1 MASKKFYAVAVGRV
15 PGLYSVWEQARRQ
28 VDGFAGARFKGFSSR
43 GEAEAWLADPE
54 LRRISAVRAAPS
66 GRAETTSGSG
76 DRGVIGPEVGQVT
89 ASRGKVGSGG
99 AGRPAAAVGP
109 DLSAAPGPGEVVIY
123 TDGGAIN
130 NPGPGGYGVVQLY
143 DDQRRELAGGF
154 RLTTNNR
161 MELMACIVALRELE
175 QRDKPVRL
183 YSDSSY
189 VVNGINKGWAKN
201 WRRRGWIK
209 ADRQPALNPDLW
221 GELLDLVAGLQVSF
235 HWVRGHAGN
244 PLNERCDQ
252 LAVAMARSSGLPVDE
267 GYE

>member
-1 MASKKFYAVAVGRV
+1 MATKKKFYAVAAGRV
-15 PGLYSVWEQARRQ
+15 PGIYSAWPQAQRQ
-28 VDGFAGARFKGFSSR
+28 VEGFAGARFKGFASHA
-43 GEAEAWLADPE
+43 EAAAWLADPPPGP
-54 LRRISAVRAAPS
+54 AKRAAKTRIRTE
-66 GRAETTSGSG
+66 GGGSG
-76 DRGVIGPEVGQVT
+76 ELPDPGAADEV
-89 ASRGKVGSGG
+89 
-99 AGRPAAAVGP
+99 
-109 DLSAAPGPGEVVIY
+109 LIY

-143 DDQRRELAGGF
+143 NGERKELSGGF

-175 QRDKPVRL
+175 YRDRPVRL

-189 VVNGINKGWAKN
+189 VVNGINRGWAQG

-209 ADRQPALNPDLW
+209 ADRQPAVNPDLW
-221 GELLDLVAGLQVSF
+221 GQLLDLVARLRVTF

-252 LAVAMARSSGLPVDE
+252 LAVAMARRSGLPMDE
-267 GYE
+267 GYEQKRGVGA